1 MGGGGTFGAH
11 TSKDRYGPR
20 GASMRIWIRY
30 EQIQWWIKRWLFV
43 LIERKFQFIYVFMTH
58 NKIDRLALDADRG
71 KNTDDGKMAIEWPSY
86 RPHKAFNP
94 HFLAWMCSSK
104 YDNYGLQQ
112 SLRSM
117 RVIILKTTNFVSARM
132 WRPVKRLT
140 NSTRSTGTK
149 IEVHVYKASEYC
161 PLAIP
166 SHKNQQTHHQL
177 NDGLD
182 RTLEVLT
189 ICHSGER
196 ETAIVGMSQKAMH
209 ARCILADPRW

>member
-1 MGGGGTFGAH
+1 
-11 TSKDRYGPR
+11 
-20 GASMRIWIRY
+20 
-30 EQIQWWIKRWLFV
+30 
-43 LIERKFQFIYVFMTH
+43 
-58 NKIDRLALDADRG
+58 
-71 KNTDDGKMAIEWPSY
+71 MAIEWPSY

-117 RVIILKTTNFVSARM
+117 RVIILKMTNFVSARM